1 MRKINILKAIVD
13 LLWIFSM
20 PLVLVI
26 MGFSIAIF
34 FVDLGELNIKI
45 NSVNFNNDTLLSK
58 TLLVISALNYLL
70 IIAALYFFKKI
81 LNYFIR
87 VKIFEEKV
95 ISSFKKMG
103 NLLFISGIISLT
115 ISMISRFYFLQKVT
129 LEFGLNQHLVII
141 CLGLFFLVLS
151 EIFKVAKNQ
160 KQENDLTI

>member
-20 PLVLVI
+20 PIVLVI
-26 MGFSIAIF
+26 IGFSVAIF
-34 FVDLGELNIKI
+34 FVDLGDLNIKI
-45 NSVNFNNDTLLSK
+45 NSIGLNTDTPFSK
-58 TLLVISALNYLL
+58 TLLVVSALNYLL
-70 IIAALYFFKKI
+70 IVAALYFFKKV
-81 LNYFIR
+81 LNHFVR
-87 VKIFEEKV
+87 VKIFEETV
-95 ISSFKKMG
+95 ISSFKKSG

-115 ISMISRFYFLQKVT
+115 ISMISKVYFQQKVT